1 MHIPVM
7 DKIDGLG
14 TSRAMA
20 LSKYSTLER
29 GFARNPELHD
39 RDQQE
44 MKALLGASLLR
55 LAEESRGSLLLAASS
70 SLEEGP
76 NSI

>member
-1 MHIPVM
+1 
-7 DKIDGLG
+7 
-14 TSRAMA
+14 
-20 LSKYSTLER
+20 
-29 GFARNPELHD
+29 
-39 RDQQE
+39 
-44 MKALLGASLLR
+44 LR

>member
-1 MHIPVM
+1 M

-14 TSRAMA
+14 TSRATA

-29 GFARNPELHD
+29 GFARNQELHD

-44 MKALLGASLLR
+44 MKAL
-55 LAEESRGSLLLAASS
+55 
-70 SLEEGP
+70 
-76 NSI
+76 